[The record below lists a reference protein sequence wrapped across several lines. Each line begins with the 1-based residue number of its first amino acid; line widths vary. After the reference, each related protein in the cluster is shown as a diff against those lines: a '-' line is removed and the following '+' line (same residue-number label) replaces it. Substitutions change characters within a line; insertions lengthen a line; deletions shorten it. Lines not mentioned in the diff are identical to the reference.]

1 MSKILLKYQKKYYK
15 MSDPLSSQSIY
26 ADYIQLTKQYQSK
39 YGPRAIVLLQVGAF
53 FEVYGF
59 RCPQTNQIL
68 ESQIVDF
75 GQVCNLNISEKKI
88 VFEAKQVLMA
98 GFRDYTLDK
107 YLQKLC
113 ENGYTAVVYVQEKV
127 GKTITRVLD
136 SVHSAGTYVSYE
148 TDNLPQMTNN
158 IMCIWL
164 DVHKP
169 RLQSRST
176 SSTTNNTTSISTN
189 KIKETMVCGLAV
201 ANIFTGKSYLSEYQH
216 SFQIQST
223 TFDELERSV
232 AVHCPSEVI
241 IISPLSDSQI
251 KSVVQFS
258 GLSNS
263 IIHLA
268 NLETSEK
275 AVKCGQQKYVRHILD
290 TFFGKEAADLCVE
303 FQTYPTA
310 VQAFCYLLDF
320 VQEHNPNLVRNIEI
334 PSFHNSCTSVLLAN
348 HTLKQLNILPEQTT
362 SHSNGS
368 KVGHLSSVS
377 TFLNKCCSAM
387 GKRLFQS
394 QLVGPTT
401 DQEWLNNEY
410 KITKIMLQQ
419 DQYEMVGPFRKILG
433 QVRDIEKLCRQLVL
447 RKIYPSSIHHLYET
461 VRSAQQIHICLAENT
476 DVQDYLVRPL
486 NMVDLTNICAKVM
499 EFLDTHLWIDRCLA
513 ISSMN
518 NFEESIVRPGIC
530 LELDQ
535 ALDNYEKNTRIFKTI
550 HKYLNELM
558 QNQGPTSSNNS
569 TNNTDDTEYV
579 KIHETE
585 KSGISL
591 QITKKRGI
599 TLKRILQGL
608 GQKLLPHTDEII
620 VWKDCKFTSASASC
634 DEIEF
639 PLLTQV
645 CRDLL
650 YQKEALNKWIA
661 TAYGQV
667 LTKFETGFYEILET
681 IAEYLAKVDV
691 LQCKAYIA
699 REYNYCCPTIEGV
712 EPASTENN
720 GSHTKSFV
728 QATGLR
734 HVLIEHIQTNEIYVS
749 NDLALGQNQECNKE
763 YEQKLIDG
771 ILLYGTN
778 AVGKTSLI
786 RALGISIIMAQ
797 AGLFVPC
804 TAFHYRPYSAIFSR
818 ILGNDNLFRGL
829 STFAVEM
836 SELRVI
842 LKMADRN
849 SLILGDELCSGTETE
864 SALSIFVAGLMDLHE
879 KGSSFIFATHF
890 HEIVK
895 YEEIQGLGR
904 LALKHMAVHY
914 DRELDALV
922 YDRKIR
928 DGAGNR
934 MYGLEV
940 CKSLHLDSKF
950 LDKAYGIRGKYFPD
964 SRGELAH
971 DTSVYNAK
979 KVRGMC
985 EICSNEIGT
994 ETHHLTPQRDA
1005 NGDGFLETDKGRFHV
1020 NHPANLMTVCEECH
1034 LKFHLPEN
1042 SSTSSALIVKGKKK
1056 TTKGYIG

>member
-1 MSKILLKYQKKYYK
+1 
-15 MSDPLSSQSIY
+15 MSDPLSSLSSSIY
-26 ADYIQLTKQYQSK
+26 ADYIQLTKQYQAK
-39 YGPRAIVLLQVGAF
+39 YGPRTIILLQVGAF

-68 ESQIVDF
+68 ESQIADF

-158 IMCIWL
+158 IMCIWI

-169 RLQSRST
+169 RFQSRST
-176 SSTTNNTTSISTN
+176 NSITNNATSISAN
-189 KIKETMVCGLAV
+189 KTKETMVCGLAI

-216 SFQIQST
+216 SFQIQPT
-223 TFDELERSV
+223 TFDELERAV

-241 IISPLSDSQI
+241 IISPLSEVQM

-290 TFFGKEAADLCVE
+290 TFFGKEAADLCAE

-348 HTLKQLNILPEQTT
+348 HTLKQLNILPDQ
-362 SHSNGS
+362 SVNLSNGLGTGS
-368 KVGHLSSVS
+368 NKVGHLSSVS

-394 QLVGPTT
+394 QLVQPTT

-410 KITKIMLQQ
+410 RMTNIMLQQ
-419 DQYEMVGPFRKILG
+419 NQYEMVGPFRKILG

-476 DVQDYLVRPL
+476 DIQDYLVGPL
-486 NMVDLTNICAKVM
+486 NTIDLMDICSKVM
-499 EFLDTHLWIDRCLA
+499 EFLDTHLWLDRCLG

-518 NFEESIVRPGIC
+518 SFEQSIVRPGIC
-530 LELDQ
+530 PELDQ
-535 ALDNYEKNTRIFKTI
+535 ALDNYEKNTRIFNTI

-558 QNQGPTSSNNS
+558 QNQGGSNNGII
-569 TNNTDDTEYV
+569 DDTTEYV

-620 VWKDCKFTSASASC
+620 VWKDCKFTSASTSC

-645 CRDLL
+645 CRELL
-650 YQKEALNKWIA
+650 YQKDALNKWISI
-661 TAYGQV
+661 AYVQV

-681 IAEYLAKVDV
+681 IAKYLAKVDV

-699 REYNYCCPTIEGV
+699 REYNYCCPTIDV
-712 EPASTENN
+712 ADPSSSDNN
-720 GSHTKSFV
+720 GSYAKSFV

-749 NDLALGQNQECNKE
+749 NDLCLGQYQE
-763 YEQKLIDG
+763 QHSQTGQDG

-842 LKMADRN
+842 LKMADQN

-950 LDKAYGIRGKYFPD
+950 LEKAYGIRGKYFPD

-985 EICSNEIGT
+985 EICHLELGT
-994 ETHHLTPQRDA
+994 ETHHLTAQKDA

-1034 LKFHLPEN
+1034 LKFHRPDN
-1042 SSTSSALIVKGKKK
+1042 SSTSSPIIVKGKKK
-1056 TTKGYIG
+1056 TTKGYV

>member
-1 MSKILLKYQKKYYK
+1 
-15 MSDPLSSQSIY
+15 MSDSSPSIY
-26 ADYIQLTKQYQSK
+26 NEYIQLTKQYQTK
-39 YGPRAIVLLQVGAF
+39 YGPKTIVLLQVGAF

-59 RCPQTNQIL
+59 RCPHTNQIL
-68 ESQIVDF
+68 ESQIVEF
-75 GQVCNLNISEKKI
+75 SQICNLNVSEKKI
-88 VFEAKQVLMA
+88 VFDAKQVLMA

-127 GKTITRVLD
+127 GKAITRVLD

-158 IMCIWL
+158 IMCIWI
-164 DVHKP
+164 DVHRP
-169 RLQSRST
+169 ASRSNNRA
-176 SSTTNNTTSISTN
+176 SSEMMI
-189 KIKETMVCGLAV
+189 CGAAV

-216 SFQIQST
+216 AFQIQPT
-223 TFDELERSV
+223 AFDELERMV
-232 AVHCPSEVI
+232 AVHSPSEVI
-241 IISPLSDSQI
+241 IISALNDTQI
-251 KSVVQFS
+251 KSIVQFS
-258 GLSNS
+258 GLSNGP
-263 IIHLA
+263 IIHTVST
-268 NLETSEK
+268 ETSEK
-275 AVKCGQQKYVRHILD
+275 AVKCGQQKFVRHILD
-290 TFFGKEAADLCVE
+290 TFFGKEAADLCAE
-303 FQTYPTA
+303 FQMYPTA

-320 VQEHNPNLVRNIEI
+320 VQEHNPNLVRNIAI
-334 PSFHNSCTSVLLAN
+334 PHFHNSCMGVLLAN
-348 HTLKQLNILPEQTT
+348 HTLKQLNILPDAAQMQ
-362 SHSNGS
+362 SAN
-368 KVGHLSSVS
+368 KYGHLSSVS

-394 QLVGPTT
+394 QLVQPTT
-401 DQEWLNNEY
+401 DTEWLNNEY
-410 KITKIMLQQ
+410 RMTEIMLQTE
-419 DQYEMVGPFRKILG
+419 QYEMVGPFRKILG

-447 RKIYPSSIHHLYET
+447 RKIYPSSIYQLYGT
-461 VRSAQQIHICLAENT
+461 VQMAQQIHICLAENT
-476 DVQDYLVRPL
+476 IVQDYLIGSL
-486 NMVDLTNICAKVM
+486 NSVDMSTICGQVM
-499 EFLDTHLWIDRCLA
+499 EFLDTNLWIDKCFG

-530 LELDQ
+530 PELDQ
-535 ALDNYEKNTRIFKTI
+535 ALASYDKNTRIFNTI
-550 HKYLNELM
+550 HQYLNELM
-558 QNQGPTSSNNS
+558 QKQGGSSS
-569 TNNTDDTEYV
+569 AVDETEYV
-579 KIHETE
+579 KVHETE

-591 QITKKRGI
+591 QITKKRGLV
-599 TLKRILQGL
+599 LKRILQDL
-608 GQKLLPHTDEII
+608 GSKLLPHTDEI
-620 VWKDCKFTSASASC
+620 VAWKDCKFTSASAST

-639 PLLTQV
+639 PLLTQI
-645 CRDLL
+645 CRELL
-650 YQKEALNKWIA
+650 YQKETLNKWIA
-661 TAYGQV
+661 AAYGQV
-667 LTKFETGFYEILET
+667 LTKFETGFYEILDI
-681 IAEYLAKVDV
+681 IAKYLAKIDV

-699 REYNYCCPTIEGV
+699 KEYNYCCPVIDDNT
-712 EPASTENN
+712 TN
-720 GSHTKSFV
+720 KSYV
-728 QATGLR
+728 SAKSLR
-734 HVLIEHIQTNEIYVS
+734 HVLIEHIQTNEIYVA
-749 NDLALGQNQECNKE
+749 NDLSLGKEWGQDQNSENS
-763 YEQKLIDG
+763 IDG

-804 TAFHYRPYSAIFSR
+804 TEFNYRPYSAIFSR

-842 LKMADRN
+842 LKMADQN

-879 KGSSFIFATHF
+879 KKASFIFATHF

-895 YEEIQGLGR
+895 YEEIQGLRR

-940 CKSLHLDSKF
+940 CKSLHLDDQF
-950 LDKAYGIRGKYFPD
+950 LDKAYKIRGKYFPD

-971 DTSVYNAK
+971 ETTVYNAK

-985 EICSNEIGT
+985 ELCHTELGT
-994 ETHHLTPQRDA
+994 ETHHLTAQKDA
-1005 NGDGFLETDKGRFHV
+1005 TGDGFLDTDDGRFHV
-1020 NHPANLMTVCEECH
+1020 NHPANLMTVCEKCH
-1034 LKFHLPEN
+1034 LKFHGPEN
-1042 SSTSSALIVKGKKK
+1042 SSPVVVKGKKK
-1056 TTKGYIG
+1056 TTKGYV